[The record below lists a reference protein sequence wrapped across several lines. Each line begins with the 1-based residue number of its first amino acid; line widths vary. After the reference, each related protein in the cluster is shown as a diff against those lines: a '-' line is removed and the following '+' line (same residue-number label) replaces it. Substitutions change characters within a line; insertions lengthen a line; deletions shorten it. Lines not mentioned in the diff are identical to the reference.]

1 MTYTSDTAGRIFAT
15 AQDNERAVMRLIAR
29 GYSVDQIIK
38 FTGLSRSTVV
48 DVWAQARRKR

>member
-1 MTYTSDTAGRIFAT
+1 MTYSSGMAGRIFAT